1 MPLKDLKM
9 PVKLKMKGQKMP
21 SMTILITSLKLKLNT
36 QSLKMI
42 PRGAVLVSG
51 RNL

>member
-21 SMTILITSLKLKLNT
+21 PITVLIISLNY
-36 QSLKMI
+36 
-42 PRGAVLVSG
+42 
-51 RNL
+51 